1 MSLVNVKGGTSSFK
15 VRVLFPTGYT
25 IADHG
30 ISLLPL
36 NATKTDVDWTK
47 AALAFKQLDASG
59 EATFTTEVKVGDTI
73 GLMVSPP
80 NGKTWMNN
88 VITVS
93 DAYKA
98 FLGIAQTDISGTKNF
113 FKYNTILSVKLGLM

>member
-1 MSLVNVKGGTSSFK
+1 MQTTEF
-15 VRVLFPTGYT
+15 
-25 IADHG
+25 
-30 ISLLPL
+30 SLLPL

-47 AALAFKQLDASG
+47 PSLAFKQLDASG

-93 DAYKA
+93 DAYKS
-98 FLGIAQTDISGTKNF
+98 FLGIAQTDINGEKNF
-113 FKYNTILSVKLGLM
+113 FK